1 MKLNNI
7 VLLPTLA
14 KSLSHLRNTSAST
27 LITKKSRVANG
38 NVHYFTA
45 VHLLSHLILRRVYV
59 IPSIS
64 RKKGQSV
71 EEIK

>member
-7 VLLPTLA
+7 VLLPTSA
-14 KSLSHLRNTSAST
+14 KSLSHLRNTAST

-64 RKKGQSV
+64 SKKGQSI